1 MNLVDIAPDT
11 SEPENFVCSDIRL
24 EWDWIK
30 PQIETILLEQS
41 HLTYRPEDVYANCV
55 NGSAILLTIEKTKF
69 VVVETLT
76 DNFTH
81 KKTLNIWLA
90 WVSPEHKSQTNTALH
105 LPFFENMAR
114 DFGCS
119 YLECST
125 DKPRLGRLYTSIGW
139 KLKTQVY
146 IKDLGETS

>member
-1 MNLVDIAPDT
+1 MNLVDIAPDI
-11 SEPENFVCSDIRL
+11 SEPENFVCSDVRL
-24 EWDWIK
+24 EWDWVK
-30 PQIETILLEQS
+30 PQIENILSEQPY
-41 HLTYRPEDVYANCV
+41 LTYRPEDVYANCI
-55 NGSAILLTIEKTKF
+55 NGNAILLTVGKTKF

-81 KKTLNIWLA
+81 TKTLNIWLA

-125 DKPRLGRLYTSIGW
+125 DKPSLGRLYTSIGW